1 MMEDR
6 KLSEK
11 ESLELISRMIQ
22 ETQESK
28 ARYEAYPL
36 LIWGYTT
43 IVISLCIWYGM
54 TSLGCSWQINYLWF
68 ALPVISTPASL
79 YFNRKIRSVV
89 SGIIWTGSLLIF
101 GVCLERLLLCW
112 ALVPSLLR

>member
-28 ARYEAYPL
+28 AR
-36 LIWGYTT
+36 
-43 IVISLCIWYGM
+43 
-54 TSLGCSWQINYLWF
+54 
-68 ALPVISTPASL
+68 
-79 YFNRKIRSVV
+79 
-89 SGIIWTGSLLIF
+89 
-101 GVCLERLLLCW
+101 
-112 ALVPSLLR
+112 

>member
-28 ARYEAYPL
+28 ARYE
-36 LIWGYTT
+36 
-43 IVISLCIWYGM
+43 
-54 TSLGCSWQINYLWF
+54 
-68 ALPVISTPASL
+68 
-79 YFNRKIRSVV
+79 
-89 SGIIWTGSLLIF
+89 
-101 GVCLERLLLCW
+101 
-112 ALVPSLLR
+112 